1 MAHWDTSALL
11 KLFLAED
18 DSTVFCALAAEGNT
32 PVTAFIARHE
42 LQAAFTRREGE
53 GSLQRG
59 EADRLYADFLQD
71 LSRGDT
77 REIPAGGML
86 EAEYAKV
93 LRQCLFDSPQV
104 FVRTNGGRAA
114 PSFRTTSGRTR
125 ICFSRSP
132 SARERRPLGV
142 QGAPMKQALPAPNK
156 RLAVHRSTT
165 PRGS

>member
-59 EADRLYADFLQD
+59 EADRLYAGFLA
-71 LSRGDT
+71 LRYFRWV
-77 REIPAGGML
+77 REIFLAMPGS
-86 EAEYAKV
+86 V
-93 LRQCLFDSPQV
+93 Q
-104 FVRTNGGRAA
+104 
-114 PSFRTTSGRTR
+114 
-125 ICFSRSP
+125 SP
-132 SARERRPLGV
+132 SVE
-142 QGAPMKQALPAPNK
+142 
-156 RLAVHRSTT
+156 
-165 PRGS
+165 

>member
-1 MAHWDTSALL
+1 MAHWDTTALL

-18 DSTVFCALAAEGNT
+18 DSTVFCALATEGNT

-59 EADRLYADFLQD
+59 EADRLYADFLED
-71 LSRGDT
+71 LSRGEI

-93 LRQCLFDSPQV
+93 LRQCLFHSPQV
-104 FVRTNGGRAA
+104 FVRTNDALHLASARLAGELEFVSADLRQRERAA
-114 PSFRTTSGRTR
+114 H
-125 ICFSRSP
+125 
-132 SARERRPLGV
+132 LGF
-142 QGAPMKQALPAPNK
+142 KELP
-156 RLAVHRSTT
+156 
-165 PRGS
+165 